1 MKQNL
6 FEQQHAAL
14 WAEIEALLAPKPQG
28 DRKDLPKLYRALCQT
43 LSLARQRG
51 YSPSLTDRLHALA
64 LATHRQLYGV
74 AIERPAVLREWL
86 NRDFPRLVREE
97 WRLFLLASL
106 VLWGTGLAVGLL
118 VWFYPEWAYS
128 WVSPQEL
135 AKYKRMYSQA
145 AARLGREGSG
155 SDLMM
160 FGFYIWNNVSIG
172 FRTFAGGVLGGIPA
186 LLSLAFNGLHSGVIA
201 SWLSRDPVTREAFW
215 SFVITHSAFEIT
227 GLILSSV
234 AGMRLGLS
242 LINPGQYT
250 RQHALRRSAQRML
263 PMVVGAALLTTI
275 AAFFEAF
282 WSAMPGLDP
291 AIKYAVGGTA
301 WVLVLAYFTLAGRGH
316 AT

>member
-1 MKQNL
+1 MKQSL

-14 WAEIEALLAPKPQG
+14 WAKIEMLLADKPQG
-28 DRKDLPKLYRALCQT
+28 DRKELPRLYRALCQT

-51 YSPSLTDRLHALA
+51 YSPSLTEHLHTLA
-64 LATHRQLYGV
+64 LAAHRQLYGA
-74 AIERPAVLREWL
+74 AIERPAVLRHWL
-86 NRDFPRLVREE
+86 TSRFPRLVREE
-97 WRLFLLASL
+97 WRLFLIASL
-106 VLWGTGLAVGLL
+106 IFWGAGLAVGLL

-172 FRTFAGGVLGGIPA
+172 FRTFAGGILGGVPA
-186 LLSLAFNGLHSGVIA
+186 LLSLAFNGLHGGVIA

-215 SFVITHSAFEIT
+215 SFVITHGAFEIT
-227 GLILSSV
+227 GLILSAV

-242 LINPGQYT
+242 LISPGRYS
-250 RQHALRRSAQRML
+250 RHHSLLRTAQRML
-263 PMVVGAALLTTI
+263 PMVVGAALLTAL

-282 WSAMPGLDP
+282 WSAMPGLAP
-291 AIKYAVGGTA
+291 AIKYAVGGGA
-301 WVLVLAYFTLAGRGH
+301 WLLVLAYFTLAGRH
-316 AT
+316 EA